1 MDTRKPKVTYLMV
14 AGALSL
20 AAWAASAM
28 PRTPVNTLPTLHD
41 PEPIKVE
48 PRVEPPT
55 PVVQIPKAPPKVEI
69 VFALDTTGSMSGMIE
84 GAKRKIWSIA
94 TLAASAQPKPE
105 IRIGLVAYRDVGD
118 EYVTRFYD
126 LSDDM
131 DTVFERL
138 ASFRADGGGDTPEHV
153 GRALSDAINRASWT
167 SGQGAVKIVYLVGD
181 APPHFDYHDGT
192 DINAI
197 ARRAKDMNIHINT
210 IRCGTDYETAS
221 AFKRI
226 ANLSVGEYASID
238 QSGGVKVVATPFDD
252 KLAELNSRLSS
263 TAIGYGS
270 YAGTVRAKAA
280 ASAAMPKAE
289 AADRASFFGLRGG
302 AVSGEGDVVNDSLSG
317 KLNVA
322 TAPAASLPAEMRTLD
337 ADGRKDYVEKKAK
350 ERSEMQREIN
360 ALAAQR
366 NEFLKKAP
374 KKADALDTKIEET
387 IKRQGAEAGL
397 AF

>member
-28 PRTPVNTLPTLHD
+28 PRTTPKVIPTTD
-41 PEPIKVE
+41 PDPPKVE
-48 PRVEPPT
+48 PKVE

-69 VFALDTTGSMSGMIE
+69 VFALDTTGSMQSMID

-94 TLAASAQPKPE
+94 MLAASAQPKPE
-105 IRIGLVAYRDVGD
+105 LRIGLVAYRDIGD

-131 DTVFERL
+131 DAVFERL
-138 ASFRADGGGDTPEHV
+138 SSFRADGGGDTPEHV
-153 GRALSDAINRASWT
+153 ARALSDAVNRTSWT
-167 SGQGAVKIVYLVGD
+167 NGQNAVKMVYLVGD
-181 APPHFDYHDGT
+181 APPHFDYHDGH
-192 DINAI
+192 DINTI
-197 ARRAKDMNIHINT
+197 ARRAKDLGIHINT

-221 AFKRI
+221 AWKRI
-226 ANLSVGEYASID
+226 ASLSVGEYASID
-238 QSGGVKVVATPFDD
+238 QSGGVKTVATPFDD

-263 TAIGYGS
+263 TAIGYGR
-270 YAGTVRAKAA
+270 YAGAVRAKAA
-280 ASAAMPKAE
+280 SASAMSKSE
-289 AADRASFFGLRGG
+289 AADRASYFGLSGG
-302 AVSGEGDVVNDSLSG
+302 AVGGDGDLVNDVAAG
-317 KLNVA
+317 KIDVTA
-322 TAPAASLPAEMRTLD
+322 APAASLPTEMQALAPEAR
-337 ADGRKDYVEKKAK
+337 RDYVEKKKA
-350 ERSEMQREIN
+350 EREAVQKEIN

-366 NEFLKKAP
+366 NDFLKKAP

>member
-28 PRTPVNTLPTLHD
+28 PHTPPKIIPTHD
-41 PEPIKVE
+41 PEPIKLE
-48 PRVEPPT
+48 PKVEPPI
-55 PVVQIPKAPPKVEI
+55 VQIPKAPPKVEI
-69 VFALDTTGSMSGMIE
+69 VFALDTTGSMQSMIE

-94 TLAASAQPKPE
+94 SLAASAQPKPE
-105 IRIGLVAYRDVGD
+105 IRIGLVAYRDIGD
-118 EYVTRFYD
+118 DYVTRFYD

-131 DTVFERL
+131 DTVFEHL

-153 GRALSDAINRASWT
+153 GRALSDAINRSSWT
-167 SGQGAVKIVYLVGD
+167 SGQGAVKMIYLVGD

-192 DINAI
+192 DINTL
-197 ARRAKDMNIHINT
+197 ARRAKDLGIHVNT

-221 AFKRI
+221 AWKRI

-238 QSGGVKVVATPFDD
+238 QSGGVKTVATPFDD

-263 TAIGYGS
+263 SAIGYGS
-270 YAGTVRAKAA
+270 YAGAVRAKAA

-302 AVSGEGDVVNDSLSG
+302 AVGGEGELVNDALSG
-317 KLNVA
+317 KLDVA
-322 TAPAASLPAEMRTLD
+322 AAPAAALPAEMRSLD
-337 ADGRKDYVEKKAK
+337 ADGRRSYVEKKKA
-350 ERSEMQREIN
+350 ERDEMQKEIN

-366 NEFLKKAP
+366 NEYLKKAP